1 MLRYHP
7 VDAST
12 VPWDWELMKSV
23 MKEQVDT
30 FGTFKEFHFKEYK
43 KYYEVMLLFF
53 QHSTLHYSCLKDDT
67 RRLRTEVQYLL
78 LQYVLQVLEDDF
90 HFKLRS
96 QCLHHS
102 VAKKMLSC
110 GNETIGQVK

>member
-30 FGTFKEFHFKEYK
+30 FGT
-43 KYYEVMLLFF
+43 
-53 QHSTLHYSCLKDDT
+53 
-67 RRLRTEVQYLL
+67 
-78 LQYVLQVLEDDF
+78 
-90 HFKLRS
+90 
-96 QCLHHS
+96 
-102 VAKKMLSC
+102 LS
-110 GNETIGQVK
+110 NIKNIMK